1 MQRIRTNHKLKKQMM
16 YKYKNV
22 VMKQIPLMII
32 LVLFLVSCQE
42 EENYFEKSWAGIGD
56 RVWVGSEFWSN
67 RLQDWKIQNNRLE
80 CISRN
85 PNLTMRTTHLI
96 NYRLAD
102 NEGDFFA
109 SIDAGAIE
117 SSQNENAA
125 FGFLIGAGPKL
136 DVLGASLVQQ
146 KGGPGA
152 GLFAGIS
159 FSGDL
164 FVRDME
170 NGKNLKEVK
179 IELSESNSLSVK
191 ATYKKSS
198 YTLILKYGAEKLT
211 LTDISRKKLTG
222 NIALVSH
229 PGTGDKLGTF
239 WFNNLEISGSK
250 LNKTNETV
258 GPIISTQ
265 YTLSNNLLKM
275 TAQMAPVSDKDSQE
289 AILEVEKGGIWQ
301 EISKAKMM
309 MPGYT
314 ATFRVTNWDA
324 SADIPY
330 RVKYMHHSTENKQ
343 KIFYWNGTVKHDPI
357 EKEEITIAGFTGNHN
372 VAHPGLSRPD
382 GTFNFDSS
390 GIWYPHT
397 DIVQNVSIHQPDVLF
412 FSGDQVYEGNSPTFP
427 DKDNYELDYLYKW
440 YLYCLAY
447 RNLTKDIPTI
457 SIPDDHDVYQ
467 GNLWGQNGR
476 KTDKDDKGGYVHPA
490 WFVQMVERTQCSNL
504 PDPFDPTPIEQNIGV
519 YYTSVTYGGIG
530 MAVLEDRKFKSGCA
544 DNPFITKGRADHV
557 IDPDFDVRK
566 IDLPG
571 KTLLGNRQ
579 LKFINSWTTD
589 WQGQDMKIALSQTIF
604 ANMATHHGGGLSR
617 LVADLDSDGWPQAGR
632 NKAIDALRK
641 GFVFHLAGD
650 QHLASIVHH
659 GVDEWGDGIYSF
671 CVPSIANFYP
681 RAWWPESIGKDRP
694 EGAPQNMGKH
704 KDGFG
709 NFVTVYGV
717 TNPTEFTKKSTNQE
731 PLVLH
736 DKMPGYGIVKMNKKN
751 RTIRMECWPRFAN
764 PNNEDQQ
771 YEGWPKTI
779 SQFDNYGRK
788 ASTFLPTI
796 SIEGIENPVIEIKDE
811 KSGELVYCVRI
822 SGIEFKPKVFK
833 QSSYEIKLTDTK
845 RDITKVL
852 NGVLPGNDNI
862 TVRF

>member
-1 MQRIRTNHKLKKQMM
+1 
-16 YKYKNV
+16 
-22 VMKQIPLMII
+22 
-32 LVLFLVSCQE
+32 
-42 EENYFEKSWAGIGD
+42 
-56 RVWVGSEFWSN
+56 
-67 RLQDWKIQNNRLE
+67 
-80 CISRN
+80 
-85 PNLTMRTTHLI
+85 
-96 NYRLAD
+96 
-102 NEGDFFA
+102 
-109 SIDAGAIE
+109 
-117 SSQNENAA
+117 
-125 FGFLIGAGPKL
+125 
-136 DVLGASLVQQ
+136 
-146 KGGPGA
+146 
-152 GLFAGIS
+152 
-159 FSGDL
+159 
-164 FVRDME
+164 
-170 NGKNLKEVK
+170 
-179 IELSESNSLSVK
+179 
-191 ATYKKSS
+191 
-198 YTLILKYGAEKLT
+198 
-211 LTDISRKKLTG
+211 
-222 NIALVSH
+222 
-229 PGTGDKLGTF
+229 
-239 WFNNLEISGSK
+239 
-250 LNKTNETV
+250 
-258 GPIISTQ
+258 
-265 YTLSNNLLKM
+265 
-275 TAQMAPVSDKDSQE
+275 
-289 AILEVEKGGIWQ
+289 
-301 EISKAKMM
+301 
-309 MPGYT
+309 
-314 ATFRVTNWDA
+314 
-324 SADIPY
+324 
-330 RVKYMHHSTENKQ
+330 
-343 KIFYWNGTVKHDPI
+343 
-357 EKEEITIAGFTGNHN
+357 
-372 VAHPGLSRPD
+372 
-382 GTFNFDSS
+382 
-390 GIWYPHT
+390 
-397 DIVQNVSIHQPDVLF
+397 
-412 FSGDQVYEGNSPTFP
+412 
-427 DKDNYELDYLYKW
+427 
-440 YLYCLAY
+440 
-447 RNLTKDIPTI
+447 
-457 SIPDDHDVYQ
+457 
-467 GNLWGQNGR
+467 
-476 KTDKDDKGGYVHPA
+476 
-490 WFVQMVERTQCSNL
+490 
-504 PDPFDPTPIEQNIGV
+504 
-519 YYTSVTYGGIG
+519 
-530 MAVLEDRKFKSGCA
+530 
-544 DNPFITKGRADHV
+544 
-557 IDPDFDVRK
+557 
-566 IDLPG
+566 
-571 KTLLGNRQ
+571 
-579 LKFINSWTTD
+579 
-589 WQGQDMKIALSQTIF
+589 MKIALSQTIF